1 MPLGDWKEATLM
13 RAGDDGQVRE
23 NKISLFSSSSTR
35 SLLFLFFYFILLLLS
50 MESLLRGISSFFLC
64 AIKLTRDFHGGV
76 QELLNLTN
84 AFAREVELS
93 M

>member
-1 MPLGDWKEATLM
+1 MGERKQD
-13 RAGDDGQVRE
+13 
-23 NKISLFSSSSTR
+23 F
-35 SLLFLFFYFILLLLS
+35 SLLIVLYALATVSFFYFILLLLS
-50 MESLLRGISSFFLC
+50 MESLLRGISRFFLC
-64 AIKLTRDFHGGV
+64 AIKLTRDFHGGF

>member
-1 MPLGDWKEATLM
+1 MGERKQD
-13 RAGDDGQVRE
+13 
-23 NKISLFSSSSTR
+23 F
-35 SLLFLFFYFILLLLS
+35 SLLIVLYALATVSFFYFILLLLS

>member
-1 MPLGDWKEATLM
+1 MGERKQD
-13 RAGDDGQVRE
+13 
-23 NKISLFSSSSTR
+23 F
-35 SLLFLFFYFILLLLS
+35 SLLIVLYALATVSFFYFILLLLS
-50 MESLLRGISSFFLC
+50 MESLLRGISIFFLC

>member
-1 MPLGDWKEATLM
+1 MGERKQD
-13 RAGDDGQVRE
+13 
-23 NKISLFSSSSTR
+23 F
-35 SLLFLFFYFILLLLS
+35 SLLIVLYALATVSFFNFILLLLS

>member
-1 MPLGDWKEATLM
+1 
-13 RAGDDGQVRE
+13 
-23 NKISLFSSSSTR
+23 
-35 SLLFLFFYFILLLLS
+35 

-64 AIKLTRDFHGGV
+64 AIKLTRDFHGGF

>member
-1 MPLGDWKEATLM
+1 MGERKQD
-13 RAGDDGQVRE
+13 
-23 NKISLFSSSSTR
+23 F
-35 SLLFLFFYFILLLLS
+35 SLLIVLYALATVSFFYFILLLLS

-64 AIKLTRDFHGGV
+64 AIKLTQDFHGGV

>member
-1 MPLGDWKEATLM
+1 
-13 RAGDDGQVRE
+13 
-23 NKISLFSSSSTR
+23 
-35 SLLFLFFYFILLLLS
+35 

-93 M
+93 MSNLC